1 MVKRSKF
8 SCPDCGKPLRKGEHA
23 KHFCENDSCL
33 VIYVRFPDKESI
45 TEIVRQPKAR

>member
-8 SCPDCGKPLRKGEHA
+8 SCPDCGKPLKKGEHA

-45 TEIVRQPKAR
+45 MEIVRQPKAQ